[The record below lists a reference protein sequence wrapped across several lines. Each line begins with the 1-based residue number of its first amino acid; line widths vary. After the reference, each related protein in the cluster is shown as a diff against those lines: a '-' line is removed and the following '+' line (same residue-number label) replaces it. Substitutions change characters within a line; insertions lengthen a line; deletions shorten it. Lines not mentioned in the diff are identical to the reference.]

1 MPSLAFVNR
10 VCSATWLM
18 MPQDCVMM
26 PQDGPMVHSDFAQL
40 PKPPSKI
47 RCHSLSGTN
56 NDTLSLSSDIGK
68 RLTGYCRVSSLD
80 FPAKSN
86 VVCAIILEIMPPM
99 VVFDQTVVSYLGQH
113 CRCLL

>member
-1 MPSLAFVNR
+1 
-10 VCSATWLM
+10 
-18 MPQDCVMM
+18 MM

-80 FPAKSN
+80 FPAKWFH
-86 VVCAIILEIMPPM
+86 
-99 VVFDQTVVSYLGQH
+99 FDYQM
-113 CRCLL
+113 